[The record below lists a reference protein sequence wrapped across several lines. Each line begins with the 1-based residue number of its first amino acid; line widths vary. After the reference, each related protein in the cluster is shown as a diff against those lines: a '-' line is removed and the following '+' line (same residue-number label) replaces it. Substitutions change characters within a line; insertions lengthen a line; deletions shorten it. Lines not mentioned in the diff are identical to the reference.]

1 MLGGSLDLVRQYVYS
16 VTGVMGLMIGG
27 MVGSKQT
34 CR

>member
-1 MLGGSLDLVRQYVYS
+1 MLGGSLDLVRLPRDRGY
-16 VTGVMGLMIGG
+16 GIDDIGG